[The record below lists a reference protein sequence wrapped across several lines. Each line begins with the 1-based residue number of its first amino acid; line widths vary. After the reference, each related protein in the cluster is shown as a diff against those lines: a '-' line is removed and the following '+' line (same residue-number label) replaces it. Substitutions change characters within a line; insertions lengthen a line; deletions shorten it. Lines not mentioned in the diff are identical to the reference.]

1 MLYFVIFCFCF
12 FYCKKFIKFSFLISI
27 STFILSFLIACLRV
41 LKKSNLSNV
50 IISCK
55 VTDIGN
61 NEDRDFITEVTLVMY
76 HQVKVDN

>member
-1 MLYFVIFCFCF
+1 MFKSF
-12 FYCKKFIKFSFLISI
+12 KKQI
-27 STFILSFLIACLRV
+27 
-41 LKKSNLSNV
+41 NLSNV